1 MFVTIKK
8 PTKSNMLKVSMK
20 QYENKYKRLGYMI
33 VGGSMKT
40 EEVEEPEHEV
50 VEQDIIEEDSEDIE
64 SIPISEMNKEQL
76 MRFAK
81 VHNINTHIFIAVI
94 FFIISSLDKIY
105 FFTNHNRISSLGK

>member
-1 MFVTIKK
+1 
-8 PTKSNMLKVSMK
+8 MLKVTMK

-40 EEVEEPEHEV
+40 EEVEGPEHEV

-81 VHNINTHIFIAVI
+81 VHNINTKSAKNVAEARRIIQRAV
-94 FFIISSLDKIY
+94 KEA
-105 FFTNHNRISSLGK
+105 KM